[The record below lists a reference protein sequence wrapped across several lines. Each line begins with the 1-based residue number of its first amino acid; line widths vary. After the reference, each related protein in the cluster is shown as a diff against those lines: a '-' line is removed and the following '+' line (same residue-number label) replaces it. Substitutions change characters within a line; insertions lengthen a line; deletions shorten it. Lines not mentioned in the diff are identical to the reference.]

1 MPLIHK
7 RRTVAAISAANA
19 PINNR
24 PALTYREHRTIELIR
39 FSYQDLVCKVIAH
52 WQYSSAER
60 GTKNLRA
67 QSQIH
72 DVERDQEAITP
83 LVRSDPR
90 SLHPRTHCAVRA
102 RLNCKLA
109 KGSAFSSGMQ
119 ADMICIHFDRPDTPG
134 LRMLLEIKRTAPGHS
149 DHHVHRA
156 ALRRAGRMGDAFVCL
171 GIHGAAPFSRRKNR
185 YLTAVIQFH
194 ELRRNVRDQRKTMQI
209 DHSPTLPGSIR
220 MTPEHQKHQALSNV
234 LLYIDQHFRDN
245 IDQRDVAKRCG
256 MTTFRFSRLF
266 KEAYGL
272 GFMDYILNKRM
283 SFAKELLG
291 NSQMPITSIGYE
303 AGFKDPSYFARAFK
317 HSANCTPSEYRLAH
331 QLRASVVAELNE
343 TTAEVLDSLIHSL
356 GG

>member
-1 MPLIHK
+1 M
-7 RRTVAAISAANA
+7 TSNV
-19 PINNR
+19 
-24 PALTYREHRTIELIR
+24 IR
-39 FSYQDLVCKVIAH
+39 K
-52 WQYSSAER
+52 
-60 GTKNLRA
+60 
-67 QSQIH
+67 
-72 DVERDQEAITP
+72 P
-83 LVRSDPR
+83 
-90 SLHPRTHCAVRA
+90 SLLWFDRTHDRSTPELMAQFEHACD
-102 RLNCKLA
+102 CKLA

-134 LRMLLEIKRTAPGHS
+134 LRMLLEIKRTAPAIPITMFTVQHS
-149 DHHVHRA
+149 EELAVWAMRSCVWEYMVLPLSA
-156 ALRRAGRMGDAFVCL
+156 AE
-171 GIHGAAPFSRRKNR
+171 KNR
-185 YLTAVIQFH
+185 YLTAVIQLY

-283 SFAKELLG
+283 NFAKELLG

-317 HSANCTPSEYRLAH
+317 HFANCTPSEYRLAH
-331 QLRASVVAELNE
+331 QLRASVVAELDE
-343 TTAEVLDSLIHSL
+343 TTAEVLDNLIHSL

>member
-1 MPLIHK
+1 M
-7 RRTVAAISAANA
+7 TSNV
-19 PINNR
+19 
-24 PALTYREHRTIELIR
+24 IR
-39 FSYQDLVCKVIAH
+39 K
-52 WQYSSAER
+52 
-60 GTKNLRA
+60 
-67 QSQIH
+67 
-72 DVERDQEAITP
+72 P
-83 LVRSDPR
+83 
-90 SLHPRTHCAVRA
+90 SLLWFDRTHDRSTPELMAQFEHACD
-102 RLNCKLA
+102 CKLA
-109 KGSAFSSGMQ
+109 KGSTFSSGMQ

-134 LRMLLEIKRTAPGHS
+134 LRMLLEIKRTAPAIPITMFTVQHS
-149 DHHVHRA
+149 EELAVWAMRSCVWEYMVLPLSSA
-156 ALRRAGRMGDAFVCL
+156 E
-171 GIHGAAPFSRRKNR
+171 KNR
-185 YLTAVIQFH
+185 YLTAVIQLH

-283 SFAKELLG
+283 NFAKELLG

-317 HSANCTPSEYRLAH
+317 HFANCTPSEYRLAH
-331 QLRASVVAELNE
+331 QQLRASVVAELDE
-343 TTAEVLDSLIHSL
+343 TTAEVLDNLIHSL